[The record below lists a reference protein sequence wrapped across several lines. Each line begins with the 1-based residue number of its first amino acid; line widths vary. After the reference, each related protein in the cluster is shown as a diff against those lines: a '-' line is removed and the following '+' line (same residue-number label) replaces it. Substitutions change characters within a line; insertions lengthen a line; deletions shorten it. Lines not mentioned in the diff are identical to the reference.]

1 MNFISVQS
9 VMEYLV
15 GSSAGKVLYNSH
27 KEFSGIA
34 DDTTFFTIDEIKTR
48 VAPHIGNPGF
58 MGLAYDEAGKFAGFI
73 HN

>member
-1 MNFISVQS
+1 MKFISVES
-9 VMEYLV
+9 VIEYLV
-15 GSSAGKVLYNSH
+15 GTSAGKVLYNSH
-27 KEFSGIA
+27 KELAGIA
-34 DDTTFFTIDEIKTR
+34 DGTTFYTIDEIKTR